1 MLDVAREYNP
11 KAVKDVYE
19 YMIQVYGMYQLYNV
33 RVSTK
38 LYTGQQKLRIIF
50 LNCLQKKYECNFDHL
65 FSPYV
70 YNTVM
75 LPVGPCIS

>member
-1 MLDVAREYNP
+1 MVCISYITLGLV
-11 KAVKDVYE
+11 
-19 YMIQVYGMYQLYNV
+19 QSYGMYQLYNV

-50 LNCLQKKYECNFDHL
+50 LNCFQKKYECNFDHL